1 MGTFFSRN
9 RKIHRLAAPGT
20 KSRSLRVWL
29 RAVRHHYARDIIDA
43 TIVLSTITGA
53 VAAIWFAIRSSAFTP
68 FVDYIELGDWTRL
81 IIEPSLIWAIMGAVM
96 LLLRTLFWLRY
107 HPAPPAAF
115 NRAPALTVVI
125 PVYNEGAMVQRAI
138 GSVATAEY
146 PCERLEI
153 FVVDDGSTDDTWAY
167 VEKAAKRYPG
177 LVTSI
182 RFTENRG
189 KRAALTE
196 GFTRARGEILVT
208 IDSDSEITPGTLLA
222 LAGPFRD
229 PKVGAVAG
237 KVTVLNVHEGLIPRM
252 LKIRYIL
259 AFDFLRA
266 YQSVFRTVYTC
277 PGALAA
283 YRASVVRNI
292 LPAWTNQKFLGAN
305 CTFGEDRAMTN
316 WILSEGFDAIY
327 QNKAVVRTVVP
338 VTYRKLSR
346 MYLRWDRS
354 YVREDIRLARIV
366 WRRPLRHIPLI
377 VADKLITNL
386 RYPIA
391 YALMGLLIY
400 LLPTQPLALARLA
413 LAVGAAA
420 GFYSLFYLRS
430 ERSWDAVY
438 GVIYA
443 YYSLVVLSWI
453 FPWAIVTVRAKS
465 WLTR

>member
-1 MGTFFSRN
+1 MGALFGGNQRTPR
-9 RKIHRLAAPGT
+9 PPT
-20 KSRSLRVWL
+20 SRSNNRAL
-29 RAVRHHYARDIIDA
+29 RARLRAFRRHYARDVIDA
-43 TIVLSTITGA
+43 TIVLGTITGA
-53 VAAIWFAIRSSAFTP
+53 VAAVWLTITANAFTP
-68 FVDYIELGDWTRL
+68 LVDYVELGDWTRL

-107 HPAPPAAF
+107 QPAPPAAF

-125 PVYNEGAMVQRAI
+125 PAYNEGPMVERAI
-138 GSVATAEY
+138 ESVATAEY
-146 PCERLEI
+146 PRGRLEI
-153 FVVDDGSTDDTWAY
+153 FVVDDGSADDTWTHIQQ
-167 VEKAAKRYPG
+167 AARRYPD

-182 RFTENRG
+182 RFKENRG
-189 KRAALTE
+189 KRAALAE
-196 GFTRARGEILVT
+196 GFERARGEILVT
-208 IDSDSEITPGTLLA
+208 IDSDSEITPNTLLA

-237 KVTVLNVHEGLIPRM
+237 KVTVLNVDEGLIPRM

-283 YRASVVRNI
+283 YRAGVVRNI
-292 LPAWTNQKFLGAN
+292 LLAWVNQKFLGAN
-305 CTFGEDRAMTN
+305 CTFGEDRALTN
-316 WILSEGFDAIY
+316 WILFEGYDAVY
-327 QNKAVVRTVVP
+327 QNRAVVRTVVP
-338 VTYRKLSR
+338 ITYRKLSR

-366 WRRPLRHIPLI
+366 WRRPLQHVPLI

-400 LLPTQPLALARLA
+400 LLPAHPLALARFILV
-413 LAVGAAA
+413 VGGAA

-438 GVIYA
+438 GVVYA
-443 YYSLVVLSWI
+443 YYSLVALSWI
-453 FPWAIVTVRAKS
+453 FPWAVATVRAKS